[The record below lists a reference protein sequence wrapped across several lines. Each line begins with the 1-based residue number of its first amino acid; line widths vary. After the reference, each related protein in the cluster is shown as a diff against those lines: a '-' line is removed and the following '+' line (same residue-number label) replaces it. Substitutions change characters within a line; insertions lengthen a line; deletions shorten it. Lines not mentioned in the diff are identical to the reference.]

1 MRVKFLILLLFF
13 LANNLV
19 AQRYTGFLY
28 SDYAGIL
35 GAKSQPASL
44 ADSPYKYDISL
55 LNGNYY
61 ITNNIAYR
69 DRSEEGTS
77 LFRYRNDKTKFIQ
90 TNVSVGGLAAMV
102 SLPGKQGLGISYSAR
117 IHGSG
122 NDISP
127 EFIQQFNQFARP
139 EYLGQSVTNQQLDY
153 ALSAWHEVAITYATV
168 LKDDGYNKWKL
179 GITPKLVNSVGAS
192 FAKLNDLDY
201 EIDDVTAEVEVTDL
215 DVLFGYSDNLND
227 YEQFDGTDPFTLPK
241 GLGFKF
247 AIDFGVTFERAAF
260 RKDPSEKSG
269 TKLDPDITYEHKISA
284 SITDL
289 GRFTFDMGSASTHGT
304 ALLPNLGLIDVNNKF
319 GSVQS
324 FRELADSLAT
334 IATTEQLTGE
344 FTVTLPTALNLNY
357 DYNIGNY
364 YYINANA
371 IVDMTRFIPAD
382 YRINHLS
389 NFTVTPRW
397 EKGLR
402 GLYTPIHFNQIG
414 DVHLGLAARMGPLT
428 IGTQSIGSLISS
440 KPRSGNFFFSINISK
455 LKANSKKPYCFGT
468 GGGGSAST
476 TKVRTPLYKRKKWIF
491 F

>member
-1 MRVKFLILLLFF
+1 MRMKVLSVVLFF
-13 LANNLV
+13 LVNNLV

-44 ADSPYKYDISL
+44 ADSPYKYDISIV
-55 LNGNYY
+55 NGNYF
-61 ITNNIAYR
+61 ITNNIAYQ
-69 DRSEEGTS
+69 DKSDEGNS
-77 LFRYRNDKTKFIQ
+77 LVRYKNDKIKFIQ
-90 TNVSVGGLAAMV
+90 TNLSVGGLAAMV

-117 IHGSG
+117 IHSSG

-127 EFIQQFNQFARP
+127 EFIQQLYQFTSP
-139 EYLGQSVTNQQLDY
+139 EYLGQKVYDQKLDY
-153 ALSAWHEVAITYATV
+153 AVSAWHEIALTYAAV
-168 LKDDGYNKWKL
+168 LKDDGFSKWKL

-192 FAKLNDLDY
+192 FAKLKDLDY
-201 EIDDVTAEVEVTDL
+201 EIDDVNAEVDVTAL
-215 DVLFGYSDNLND
+215 DVLFGYSVNLNT
-227 YEQFDGTDPFTLPK
+227 YEQFDGTDPLKLPK

-247 AIDFGVTFERAAF
+247 GLDFGVTFERAAF
-260 RKDPSEKSG
+260 RSDPSEKSG
-269 TKLDPDITYEHKISA
+269 TKLDPDITYAHKISA

-304 ALLPNLGLIDVNNKF
+304 SLLPNLGVIDLDEKF
-319 GSVQS
+319 GSIES
-324 FRELADSLAT
+324 FREMADSLGT
-334 IATTEQLTGE
+334 IADTLQLTGQ
-344 FTVTLPTALNLNY
+344 FTVSLPTALNLNY

-382 YRINHLS
+382 YRLNHLS
-389 NFTVTPRW
+389 NFTITPRW
-397 EKGLR
+397 EKGLT
-402 GLYTPIHFNQIG
+402 GLYAPLHFNQIG

-440 KPRSGNFFFSINISK
+440 KPRSGNFFFSVNISK

-468 GGGGSAST
+468 GQGGSAST
-476 TKVRTPLYKRKKWIF
+476 NKVRTPLYKRKKWLF